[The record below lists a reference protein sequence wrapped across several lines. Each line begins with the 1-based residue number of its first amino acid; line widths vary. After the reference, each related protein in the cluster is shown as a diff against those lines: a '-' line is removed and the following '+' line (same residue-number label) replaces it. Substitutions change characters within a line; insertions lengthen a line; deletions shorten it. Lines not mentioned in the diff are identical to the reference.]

1 MMMMKTKVEN
11 MSEERQ
17 LKAELERYFTAVV
30 DEQYQKQYPDVTS
43 PIGTPLFYDEYGE
56 IDADYI
62 SEMTGMSENGVKTSF
77 DAWKSSGNVPPTE
90 KPVAESRSA
99 RPSPLSRPKLNQV
112 PVPERRESTSLLG
125 GIKDDLNDVLEM
137 RRLEHELD
145 NVGAAGYNNYPSAT
159 HQNDLTA
166 VITALA
172 PLLKQDRPSIDPM
185 TMTLMKQL
193 NDRTQDSTAQM
204 IALFNMNQQSNQQ
217 WMTMLMENMRGNG
230 GRSSL
235 EDRLLNHSLDKMLT
249 GGDTPEDSIF
259 SELVKSG
266 QLGEIVQGAAAGI
279 AGIANRRVPM
289 GENPYQGQE
298 ALPEPQYVEP
308 EPELA
313 QELAPTF
320 EPPVQARSAMTYQ
333 EKCTYI
339 MEEMRPSLS
348 DEWKSDG
355 NTMNMLMNVIEIA
368 VKRGEDYFPGD
379 EASQVALA
387 AKETM
392 MIANLRTVGTSLNKI
407 EKGEIGIEL
416 AATVLTNHPLWQV
429 FQNETY
435 ESLLSAVNAY
445 AEADLEDSKSIT
457 FDLEYLNRPTT
468 RPIIESLLAQAKG
481 GGAQ

>member
-1 MMMMKTKVEN
+1 
-11 MSEERQ
+11 
-17 LKAELERYFTAVV
+17 
-30 DEQYQKQYPDVTS
+30 
-43 PIGTPLFYDEYGE
+43 
-56 IDADYI
+56 
-62 SEMTGMSENGVKTSF
+62 
-77 DAWKSSGNVPPTE
+77 
-90 KPVAESRSA
+90 
-99 RPSPLSRPKLNQV
+99 
-112 PVPERRESTSLLG
+112 
-125 GIKDDLNDVLEM
+125 
-137 RRLEHELD
+137 
-145 NVGAAGYNNYPSAT
+145 
-159 HQNDLTA
+159 
-166 VITALA
+166 
-172 PLLKQDRPSIDPM
+172 
-185 TMTLMKQL
+185 
-193 NDRTQDSTAQM
+193 
-204 IALFNMNQQSNQQ
+204 
-217 WMTMLMENMRGNG
+217 
-230 GRSSL
+230 
-235 EDRLLNHSLDKMLT
+235 MLT

-298 ALPEPQYVEP
+298 ALPEPEYVEA
-308 EPELA
+308 EPQVA

-320 EPPVQARSAMTYQ
+320 EPPEQVRSAMTFQ

-348 DEWKSDG
+348 DEWKADG

-368 VKRGEDYFPGD
+368 VKRGEDFFPGD
-379 EASQVALA
+379 EASQIALA

-392 MIANLRTVGTSLNKI
+392 MIANLRTVGTSLNRI

>member
-1 MMMMKTKVEN
+1 MISMMMMKTKVEN

-204 IALFNMNQQSNQQ
+204 IALFNMNQHGRIVCCGAVSLYDGQP
-217 WMTMLMENMRGNG
+217 LAGPIGIPGLIVVKRLRMEGFIVFDFPDKDKEAENEIKNWIDKGQIKIY
-230 GRSSL
+230 
-235 EDRLLNHSLDKMLT
+235 EDIISDLSQAPRALVGLLN
-249 GGDTPEDSIF
+249 
-259 SELVKSG
+259 
-266 QLGEIVQGAAAGI
+266 
-279 AGIANRRVPM
+279 
-289 GENPYQGQE
+289 GENRGKRI
-298 ALPEPQYVEP
+298 VEV
-308 EPELA
+308 A
-313 QELAPTF
+313 KT
-320 EPPVQARSAMTYQ
+320 
-333 EKCTYI
+333 
-339 MEEMRPSLS
+339 
-348 DEWKSDG
+348 
-355 NTMNMLMNVIEIA
+355 
-368 VKRGEDYFPGD
+368 ED
-379 EASQVALA
+379 L
-387 AKETM
+387 
-392 MIANLRTVGTSLNKI
+392 KI
-407 EKGEIGIEL
+407 
-416 AATVLTNHPLWQV
+416 
-429 FQNETY
+429 
-435 ESLLSAVNAY
+435 
-445 AEADLEDSKSIT
+445 
-457 FDLEYLNRPTT
+457 
-468 RPIIESLLAQAKG
+468 
-481 GGAQ
+481 

>member
-1 MMMMKTKVEN
+1 MTMMMMTKVEN
-11 MSEERQ
+11 MTEERQ

-56 IDADYI
+56 IDAEYI
-62 SEMTGMSENGVKTSF
+62 SEMTGMSPTGVKTSF

-90 KPVAESRSA
+90 KPAVESKPTSRGPLA
-99 RPSPLSRPKLNQV
+99 RPQLTQV
-112 PVPERRESTSLLG
+112 PVPERRESSSMLS

-145 NVGAAGYNNYPSAT
+145 NVGAGGYNNYPSAT

-217 WMTMLMENMRGNG
+217 WMTMLMEQMRGG
-230 GRSSL
+230 GSRSSL
-235 EDRLLNHSLDKMLT
+235 EDRLLNHSLDKMLS

-289 GENPYQGQE
+289 GENPYQAQE
-298 ALPEPQYVEP
+298 ALPEPEYVE
-308 EPELA
+308 EPQVA

-320 EPPVQARSAMTYQ
+320 EPPEQVRSAMTFQ

-348 DEWKSDG
+348 DEWKADG

-368 VKRGEDYFPGD
+368 VKRGEDFFPGD
-379 EASQVALA
+379 EASQIALA

-392 MIANLRTVGTSLNKI
+392 MIANLRTVGTSLNRI